1 MEKGRGTKALVVVT
15 LLVSV
20 LALSIAY
27 AAYSATLLISGT
39 VTVKKSSDAWN
50 VHFESTDGSTTL
62 TPTLGGNAK
71 VTSSATLTE
80 TKISDFEITFYAPG
94 DSISYDFEV
103 KNTGSVDA
111 TLNKITLGSLSCSK
125 STGTQQG
132 TEADANNLCGN
143 LDMNIMKFDGNNI
156 SVGDKIPAGSSEIY
170 ILSIIWD
177 ESDTNIYE
185 NDIAISVGETTFDF
199 VQD

>member
-39 VTVKKSSDAWN
+39 VTAKKSSDAWN

-125 STGTQQG
+125 ATGTQQG
-132 TEADANNLCGN
+132 TETDANNLCGN
-143 LDMNIMKFDGNNI
+143 LDMNIMKSNGNNI
-156 SVGDKIPAGSSEIY
+156 SVGDKIPAGGSETYKLTIT
-170 ILSIIWD
+170 WN

-185 NDIAISVGETTFDF
+185 NDIDISVGETTFNF

>member
-39 VTVKKSSDAWN
+39 VTAKKSSDAWN

-94 DSISYDFEV
+94 DSISYNFEV

-125 STGTQQG
+125 ATGTQQG

>member
-39 VTVKKSSDAWN
+39 VTAKKSSDAWN

-80 TKISDFEITFYAPG
+80 TKISDFKVTFYAPG

-111 TLNKITLGSLSCSK
+111 TLNKIILGSLSCSK
-125 STGTQQG
+125 AAGTQQD
-132 TEADANNLCGN
+132 TEVDANNLCGN
-143 LDMNIMKFDGNNI
+143 LDMNITKLDGNNI
-156 SVGDKIPAGSSEIY
+156 SVGDKIPAGGSETYKLTIT
-170 ILSIIWD
+170 WN
-177 ESDTNIYE
+177 ESDTYDYKY
-185 NDIAISVGETTFDF
+185 DISINVGETTFDF

>member
-39 VTVKKSSDAWN
+39 VTAKKSSDAWN

-111 TLNKITLGSLSCSK
+111 TLNKITLGSLSCSRA
-125 STGTQQG
+125 TGTQQG
-132 TEADANNLCGN
+132 TEADANNLCDN
-143 LDMNIMKFDGNNI
+143 LDMNIMKLDGNNI
-156 SVGDKIPAGSSEIY
+156 SVGDKIPAGGSETY
-170 ILSIIWD
+170 KLTIIWN

>member
-39 VTVKKSSDAWN
+39 VTAKKSSDAWN
-50 VHFESTDGSTTL
+50 VHFEATDGSTTL

-125 STGTQQG
+125 ATGTQQG
-132 TEADANNLCGN
+132 TETDANNLCGN
-143 LDMNIMKFDGNNI
+143 LDMNIMKSDGNNI
-156 SVGDKIPAGSSEIY
+156 SVGDKISAGSSETY
-170 ILSIIWD
+170 RLSIIWN

-185 NDIAISVGETTFDF
+185 NDIDISVGETTFDF

>member
-39 VTVKKSSDAWN
+39 VTAKKSSDAWN

-125 STGTQQG
+125 ATGTQQG
-132 TEADANNLCGN
+132 TETDANNLCGN
-143 LDMNIMKFDGNNI
+143 LDMNIMKSDGNNI
-156 SVGDKIPAGSSEIY
+156 SVGDKIPAGSSETY
-170 ILSIIWD
+170 RLSIIWN

>member
-15 LLVSV
+15 VLVSV

-39 VTVKKSSDAWN
+39 VTAKKSSDAWN

-125 STGTQQG
+125 ATGTQQG
-132 TEADANNLCGN
+132 TKTDANNLCGN
-143 LDMNIMKFDGNNI
+143 LDMNIMKSDGNNI
-156 SVGDKIPAGSSEIY
+156 SVGDKIPAGGSETYKLTIT
-170 ILSIIWD
+170 WN

-185 NDIAISVGETTFDF
+185 NDIDISVGETTFDF

>member
-1 MEKGRGTKALVVVT
+1 MGRNRNVKIYVIFALVI
-15 LLVSV
+15 SV
-20 LALSIAY
+20 MGLSIAY

-39 VTVKKSSDAWN
+39 VTAKKSSDSWN
-50 VHFESTDGSTTL
+50 VHFESPDGSTAL

-125 STGTQQG
+125 ATGTQQG
-132 TEADANNLCGN
+132 TAADANNLCGN

-156 SVGDKIPAGSSEIY
+156 SIGDKIPAGSSEIY
-170 ILSIIWD
+170 ILTIIWD

>member
-39 VTVKKSSDAWN
+39 VTAKKSSDAWN

-125 STGTQQG
+125 ATGTQQG
-132 TEADANNLCGN
+132 TETDANNLCGN
-143 LDMNIMKFDGNNI
+143 LDMNIMKSDGNNI
-156 SVGDKIPAGSSEIY
+156 SVGDKIPAGGSETYKLTIT
-170 ILSIIWD
+170 WN

-185 NDIAISVGETTFDF
+185 NDIDISVGETTFDF

>member
-39 VTVKKSSDAWN
+39 VTAKKSSDAWN

-71 VTSSATLTE
+71 VTSSATLTK

-132 TEADANNLCGN
+132 TETDANNLCGN
-143 LDMNIMKFDGNNI
+143 LDMNIMKSDGNNI
-156 SVGDKIPAGSSEIY
+156 SVGDKIPAGGSETYKLTIT
-170 ILSIIWD
+170 WN

-185 NDIAISVGETTFDF
+185 NDIDISVGETTFNF

>member
-39 VTVKKSSDAWN
+39 VTAKKSSDAWN

-125 STGTQQG
+125 ATGTQQG
-132 TEADANNLCGN
+132 TEADSNNLCGN
-143 LDMNIMKFDGNNI
+143 LGMNIMKSDGNNI
-156 SVGDKIPAGSSEIY
+156 SVGDKIPAGSSETY
-170 ILSIIWD
+170 RLSIIWN

>member
-39 VTVKKSSDAWN
+39 VTAKKSSDAWN

-111 TLNKITLGSLSCSK
+111 TLNKITLGSLSCSRA
-125 STGTQQG
+125 TGTQQG
-132 TEADANNLCGN
+132 TEAEANNLCDN
-143 LDMNIMKFDGNNI
+143 LDMNIMKLDGNNI
-156 SVGDKIPAGSSEIY
+156 SVGDKIPAGGSETY
-170 ILSIIWD
+170 KLTIIWN

>member
-39 VTVKKSSDAWN
+39 VTAKKSSDAWN

-111 TLNKITLGSLSCSK
+111 TLNKITLGSLNCSK
-125 STGTQQG
+125 ATGTQQG
-132 TEADANNLCGN
+132 TETDANNLCGN
-143 LDMNIMKFDGNNI
+143 LDMNIMKSDGNNI
-156 SVGDKIPAGSSEIY
+156 SVGDKIPAGGSETYKLTIT
-170 ILSIIWD
+170 WN

-199 VQD
+199 IQD

>member
-39 VTVKKSSDAWN
+39 VTAKKSSDAWN

-125 STGTQQG
+125 ATGTQQG
-132 TEADANNLCGN
+132 TKTDANNLCGN
-143 LDMNIMKFDGNNI
+143 LDMNIMKSDGNNI
-156 SVGDKIPAGSSEIY
+156 SVGDKIPAGGSETYKLTIT
-170 ILSIIWD
+170 WN

-185 NDIAISVGETTFDF
+185 NDIDISVGETTFDF

>member
-39 VTVKKSSDAWN
+39 VTAKKSSDAWN